1 VIVADVADLNLWVTM
16 FLYRVPDLGSGR
28 MDEDAS
34 SEVGARRRGGGILAR
49 WKMLVLVPA
58 AAAALAYG
66 TVGLVG
72 PRYHGEARLLLD
84 ADGGA
89 SVEAMLSGQ
98 AEIISSPA
106 LLKKAAQALHLERTP
121 APEAKGL
128 VARLRHMIGMGGAAT
143 TLRDGIEIVPAGARM
158 LAIRMSSADA
168 GLAVAAPNAL
178 ADSYLALLDAA
189 RLEPGPAAGDPA
201 LAGLADA
208 VKTAEENVAQ
218 ARAAGAGR
226 AETESALAAAE
237 RRLDAA
243 REAAAE
249 ARSAVSALEAVGRG
263 GVSSDGLPDHP
274 AADALRGLIEQRAEA
289 RARVDELSRTLL
301 GNHPDMRAA
310 KADLARVDASLKS
323 AARQALATLR
333 AEADARGNEENR
345 LSAEHDRL
353 KAEAARKAGAAQ
365 TLGALDAAL
374 AQARARFDAELTR
387 YHPAGGRYLAA
398 KARLIARATV
408 PVQSPLSRP
417 LPVSLAVFAATL
429 LSMTLLA
436 LVQSRVQGAADRR
449 AFRQAAMPIDEVA
462 MPVSPGDGADVPEMA
477 PQAAG
482 LDPAVEAAVVRA
494 EAERPIV
501 LPARVGTPWFAAASA
516 GRKDRSG
523 APRLPKAKKS
533 FLLQGGRAPMQHAQ
547 HMGRMG
553 ELDADAAA
561 RRFISGT
568 STRAIFV
575 SPEGDEAAAVAI
587 LTARAIADAGLR
599 VLLLDLTASGAASRP
614 MLESA
619 SVAGITDLLVREA
632 QFTDAIH
639 QDHFSDCHVIP
650 VGMADPNRAMRAADR
665 LPVIIDSLTAAYD
678 IVVVECGPADAES
691 IRGLVSDDSEVVVSL
706 LDAEDDV
713 AREADALIAA
723 GYERTMVVAPGG
735 RDHLATFSREAIRDR
750 WLADNGA
757 EA

>member
-1 VIVADVADLNLWVTM
+1 TKQQ
-16 FLYRVPDLGSGR
+16 FQR
-28 MDEDAS
+28 
-34 SEVGARRRGGGILAR
+34 
-49 WKMLVLVPA
+49 
-58 AAAALAYG
+58 
-66 TVGLVG
+66 
-72 PRYHGEARLLLD
+72 
-84 ADGGA
+84 
-89 SVEAMLSGQ
+89 
-98 AEIISSPA
+98 
-106 LLKKAAQALHLERTP
+106 
-121 APEAKGL
+121 PE
-128 VARLRHMIGMGGAAT
+128 H
-143 TLRDGIEIVPAGARM
+143 
-158 LAIRMSSADA
+158 
-168 GLAVAAPNAL
+168 
-178 ADSYLALLDAA
+178 Y
-189 RLEPGPAAGDPA
+189 
-201 LAGLADA
+201 
-208 VKTAEENVAQ
+208 
-218 ARAAGAGR
+218 
-226 AETESALAAAE
+226 
-237 RRLDAA
+237 
-243 REAAAE
+243 
-249 ARSAVSALEAVGRG
+249 
-263 GVSSDGLPDHP
+263 
-274 AADALRGLIEQRAEA
+274 
-289 RARVDELSRTLL
+289 
-301 GNHPDMRAA
+301 
-310 KADLARVDASLKS
+310 
-323 AARQALATLR
+323 
-333 AEADARGNEENR
+333 AEADARGKEEDR
-345 LSAEHDRL
+345 LSAERERL

-374 AQARARFDAELTR
+374 AQARARFDAELAR

-398 KARLIARATV
+398 KARLIARAAA

-436 LVQSRVQGAADRR
+436 LVQSRVQAAADRR

-462 MPVSPGDGADVPEMA
+462 MPVSPGDD
-477 PQAAG
+477 AAVT
-482 LDPAVEAAVVRA
+482 DAEPRHDEPAPAVEAAVARA

-501 LPARVGTPWFAAASA
+501 LPARAGTPWFAAASA
-516 GRKDRSG
+516 GRMDGSG

-619 SVAGITDLLVREA
+619 SMAGITDLLVREA

-691 IRGLVSDDSEVVVSL
+691 IRGLVSDDSEIVVSL
-706 LDAEDDV
+706 LDAEDEV
-713 AREADALIAA
+713 ARAADALIAA

-757 EA
+757 EF